1 MKKFSEYKDE
11 KINEELSDND
21 FLSNLLD
28 EYGFNAA
35 EWDDIGEGY
44 SLKLIIDSLLLK
56 GDKSKP
62 QNVWFQIERELK
74 EAFID
79 DEEQY
84 EFIKDKI
91 FDDAKDML
99 MGLNR
104 KISQVQNISQPKPTE
119 ITNRRQRRSL

>member
-1 MKKFSEYKDE
+1 MKKFSEYNKE
-11 KINEELSDND
+11 KVNEELSDND

-28 EYGFNAA
+28 KNGFNAA

-44 SLKLIIDSLLLK
+44 ALKLIIDSLLLL
-56 GDKSKP
+56 GDKKKP
-62 QNVWFQIERELK
+62 QNVWFQIERE
-74 EAFID
+74 
-79 DEEQY
+79 
-84 EFIKDKI
+84 IKDAFEDDVEMYESTKDRI

-99 MGLNR
+99 MDLNR